1 LALSSLPHGTGAQRK
16 RSFPSII
23 HALIHHSEVQPDQ
36 PALTEGSDL
45 LTWRELRARV
55 ETQAAWLIERG
66 VSRGDPAV
74 IIGDNRIGWVVAF
87 LAAMRIGAIAVPMN
101 NRMAPSQVADLMNF
115 LDVSMV
121 LSDEAHRLLFSLC
134 PGVEVIDFDR
144 ARSADA
150 SAITLPDL
158 PDVQDAAL
166 LSFTSGTTGM
176 PKGAVI
182 SHEALSQS
190 GTVYQSIIQGD
201 ETSSTLIVAPLFHNT
216 GFVDQL
222 ATMLVCGG
230 RTDLL
235 QRFRTALAVEQIGR
249 RPVNF
254 ITAVPSVIRM
264 MVVAEGA
271 DLVFGGARD
280 VFFGGSPMPAA
291 WIDEM
296 RVRWPHLRLWH
307 GYGLTEFTSCCTCL
321 PHEMVSEYGESIG
334 YPVQDVELRLI
345 DENGSDVPDG
355 EVGEI
360 WVAGPTRMV
369 EYWHRPELTAEK
381 TRGKWLLT
389 GDLAVRRDKGL
400 LYHVGRKDDVI
411 NRGGEKVLPAYVES
425 VLANFPAVAQ
435 ASVFAV
441 PHAILQNSVM
451 AAVELRDGMTLDR
464 DAMMAHLKA
473 HLPGYAVPED
483 VMVSAELPR
492 TGSGKL
498 DRRAIRN
505 LYIEQTERKA

>member
-1 LALSSLPHGTGAQRK
+1 MAFSTPPHGPGVQPKLR
-16 RSFPSII
+16 FPSII
-23 HALIHHSEVQPDQ
+23 HALIHHSEVQPEHL
-36 PALTEGSDL
+36 ALTEGSEV

-55 ETQAAWLIERG
+55 EAQAMWLTERG
-66 VSRGDPAV
+66 VGRRDLTV
-74 IIGDNRIGWVVAF
+74 IIGDNRVGWVVAF

-101 NRMAPSQVADLMNF
+101 NRMAPAQVAELMNF
-115 LDVSMV
+115 LGVRMA
-121 LSDEAHRLLFSLC
+121 LSDEAHGSLFDLC
-134 PGVEVIDFDR
+134 PEIEVIDFDQ
-144 ARSADA
+144 AQSADA
-150 SAITLPDL
+150 SAVTLPAL
-158 PDVQDAAL
+158 PDAQEAAL
-166 LSFTSGTTGM
+166 LSFTSGTTGI

-182 SHEALSQS
+182 SHDALSQS
-190 GTVYQSIIQGD
+190 GTVYKSIIEGD

-235 QRFRTALAVEQIGR
+235 RRFRTALAVEQLGR

-271 DLVFGGARD
+271 DLVFGRAKD

-321 PHEMVSEYGESIG
+321 PPELVSEYGESIG
-334 YPVQDVELRLI
+334 YPVQNVELRLVG
-345 DENGSDVPDG
+345 EKGTDVPDG

-369 EYWHRPELTAEK
+369 EYWRRPEQTAEK
-381 TRGKWLLT
+381 TRDKWLLT
-389 GDLAVRRDKGL
+389 GDLAVRRNKGL

-411 NRGGEKVLPAYVES
+411 NRGGEKILPAYVES
-425 VLANFPAVAQ
+425 VLANFPAVAL
-435 ASVFAV
+435 ASVFAM
-441 PHAILQNSVM
+441 PNPILQNSVI
-451 AAVELRDGMTLDR
+451 AAVELRDGVTLDR
-464 DAMMAHLKA
+464 DALMAHLKA
-473 HLPGYAVPED
+473 NLPGYAVPED
-483 VMVSAELPR
+483 VMISADLPR

-498 DRRAIRN
+498 DRRAIRD
-505 LYIEQTERKA
+505 LYIEQTDKKA